1 MVGIRGNHPQMES
14 NGHQPDDMS
23 LSENLGEHPHL
34 QWTIIIAASLS
45 KWAFEGTPVYTA
57 FADNQRCISI
67 FDWSFQMGFTPLE
80 SFSDH

>member
-45 KWAFEGTPVYTA
+45 KLPFEETIKDVYPSSIGHSTWAI
-57 FADNQRCISI
+57 R
-67 FDWSFQMGFTPLE
+67 
-80 SFSDH
+80 

>member
-1 MVGIRGNHPQMES
+1 
-14 NGHQPDDMS
+14 MS

-45 KWAFEGTPVYTA
+45 KLPFEGTPFYTA
-57 FADNQRCISI
+57 FADNQLCISI
-67 FDWSFQMGFTPLE
+67 FDWSFHMAYTLIE